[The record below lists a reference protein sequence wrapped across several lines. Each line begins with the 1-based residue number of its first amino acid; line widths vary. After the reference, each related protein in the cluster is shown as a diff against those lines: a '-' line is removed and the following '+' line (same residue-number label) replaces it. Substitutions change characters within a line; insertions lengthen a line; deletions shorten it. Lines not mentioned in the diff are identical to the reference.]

1 MRIGVRILWLC
12 LLVGAVCCGW
22 AQEPETS
29 AAETSPQTDTA
40 APYTG
45 HAFAATKYARRV
57 RILAD
62 GSQKFLRNERY
73 PVRIG
78 RDAKGRLRMQTMTR
92 DEEWPDCRWID
103 KTVPPECSSWGV
115 VVIDPVKHTL
125 AHWVEGEIGA
135 HSWIDFPLDAGEL
148 EKAAHLT
155 NELPGLAPPFSE
167 EDGKMTHEDLGEQQ
181 MDGIS
186 AHGERWT
193 LHYQK
198 NVDGKPVERVRIHE
212 TWVSEELRLVVRVV
226 DGNPRG
232 AESIWGLEKIT
243 TAPDASL
250 FEPPADHVY
259 HPEHGHGSRFY
270 AYDFEYLA
278 TWFEK

>member
-1 MRIGVRILWLC
+1 MRIVVRKLCLC
-12 LLVGAVCCGW
+12 LLMGMVCCGW
-22 AQEPETS
+22 AQEPEN
-29 AAETSPQTDTA
+29 AAVEPNPQTDTA

-73 PVRIG
+73 PLRIA
-78 RDAKGRLRMQTMTR
+78 RDDKGRLRMQEIAS
-92 DEEWPDCRWID
+92 DNLHPECDHLD
-103 KTVPPECSSWGV
+103 QLVPPVCPSWGV
-115 VVIDPVKHTL
+115 FVIDPVKHTL
-125 AHWVEGEIGA
+125 AHWPEGEIGA
-135 HSWIDFPLDAGEL
+135 HIWVDFPLDAGEL

-155 NELPGLAPPFSE
+155 NELPGLAPPFN
-167 EDGKMTHEDLGEQQ
+167 EDEGKVTHEDLGERQV
-181 MDGIS
+181 DGIS

-193 LHYQK
+193 LRYEK

-212 TWVSEELRLVVRVV
+212 TWVSEELRLVVRIV

-243 TAPDASL
+243 TAPESSL
-250 FEPPADHVY
+250 FEPLADY
-259 HPEHGHGSRFY
+259 KTEHTHGSKYY
-270 AYDFEYLA
+270 AHDFEYLA